1 MFSCVVVVPQLQ
13 TKDYEGFCAF
23 FSVIHGK
30 GIIILF
36 SICFFPVLLMFV
48 YIYLDILKIAQSHLK
63 QICQVQQAGSRS
75 AERGQGHEPY
85 RQHQHQHQHH
95 QQHHQQHQQ
104 PPLRCSYW
112 THIKALRMV
121 AVLIGCFLVLW
132 CPFFVVCLVHVLC
145 KSCELTHVLENH
157 LWLLGLSNSLIN
169 PLVYAFWQREVR
181 LQLAAMFSCF
191 FTGRSN
197 TAGRQSVIRRN
208 DPQDPV
214 QTQEVHAVGGDNIS
228 PTLLRPVI
236 CDDRAD
242 TAAPFST
249 ISP

>member
-85 RQHQHQHQHH
+85 RQHQHQHHL
-95 QQHHQQHQQ
+95 QHHQQHQQ
-104 PPLRCSYW
+104 APLRCSYW